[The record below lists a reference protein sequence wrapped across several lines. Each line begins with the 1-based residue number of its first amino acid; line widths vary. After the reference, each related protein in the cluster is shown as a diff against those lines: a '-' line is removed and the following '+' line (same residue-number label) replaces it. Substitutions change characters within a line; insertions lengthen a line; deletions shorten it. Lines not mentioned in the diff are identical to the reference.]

1 MTISPTSN
9 PDGSDVPEAEP
20 IVYVVDDDESMR
32 NALRNLLRSV
42 GLRVELFAGT
52 SEFLDFEMPDAPSCL
67 VLDVRLRGQ
76 SGLAFQNELAN
87 TDIAIPIIFMTGHG
101 DIAMSVRAMKAG
113 ALDFLAKP
121 FRDQD
126 MLDAIDH
133 AIEHDRQRRKASRGL
148 GELRS
153 RYETLTLRE
162 RQVMSYVIAGLLNK
176 QIAAEVFLSEITVK
190 IHRAQAL
197 KKMDAKS
204 VADLVRK
211 AEALGIEPATSRS
224 TKDRS

>member
-1 MTISPTSN
+1 MTQTSPT
-9 PDGSDVPEAEP
+9 GKEGAAEQAP

-32 NALRNLLRSV
+32 TSLRNLLRSV
-42 GLRVELFAGT
+42 GLRVELFASAG
-52 SEFLDFEMPDAPSCL
+52 EFLDFEMPDTPSCL
-67 VLDVRLRGQ
+67 VLDVRLKGQ

-87 TDIAIPIIFMTGHG
+87 TDIELPIIFMTAHG

-133 AIEHDRQRRKASRGL
+133 AIEHDRQRRKTSRGL
-148 GELRS
+148 GELRAK
-153 RYETLTLRE
+153 YQTLTLRE
-162 RQVMSYVIAGLLNK
+162 RQIMSYVIAGMLNK

-190 IHRAQAL
+190 IHRAQAM
-197 KKMDAKS
+197 KKMEASS

-211 AEALGIEPATSRS
+211 AEALGIEPATP
-224 TKDRS
+224 KA

>member
-1 MTISPTSN
+1 VTHTST
-9 PDGSDVPEAEP
+9 PGKEPVQEAAP
-20 IVYVVDDDESMR
+20 IVYVVDDDESLR
-32 NALRNLLRSV
+32 TSLRNLLRSV
-42 GLRVELFAGT
+42 GLQVELFASA

-67 VLDVRLRGQ
+67 VLDVRLKGQ
-76 SGLAFQNELAN
+76 SGLAFQSELAG
-87 TDIAIPIIFMTGHG
+87 TDIDIPIIFMTAHG

-133 AIEHDRQRRKASRGL
+133 AIEHDRQRRKANRGL
-148 GELRS
+148 GELRAK
-153 RYETLTLRE
+153 YETLTLRE

-190 IHRAQAL
+190 IHRAQAM
-197 KKMDAKS
+197 KKMEATS

-211 AEALGIEPATSRS
+211 AEALGIEPASP
-224 TKDRS
+224 KA